1 MTKRAKNYY
10 EIRFMTENGD
20 YVFVPNIMKFTN
32 RNRRN
37 NFLKILKY

>member
-20 YVFVPNIMKFTN
+20 YVFV
-32 RNRRN
+32 
-37 NFLKILKY
+37 ILILWNLLLEIEGIIF